1 MNIPDNC
8 LLKFEASWCMPCQVL
23 KPVLEK
29 VKESTGVEVV
39 SIDIDDAPELATR
52 YGVRGVPTVFAIKDA
67 APVKMLVGAKKES
80 DYIEMA
86 ELVK

>member
-8 LLKFEASWCMPCQVL
+8 LLKFEAEWCMPCKAL
-23 KPVLEK
+23 KPVLES
-29 VKESTGVEVV
+29 VAVSTGVQVLSV
-39 SIDIDDAPELATR
+39 DIDAHQELATKF
-52 YGVRGVPTVFAIKDA
+52 GIRGVPTVFAIKEGS
-67 APVKMLVGAKKES
+67 PVKMLVGAKQEA